1 MLGIIIDSISTFMY
15 SKLLVILLIGAG
27 IYFTIRTKLPQMR
40 LFKDA
45 CKAVVEKPEDENGVS
60 SFQALMYL
68 PHHELEQEI
77 SLEYRPLSALEGLA
91 LYSGC
96 GSLRL
101 SEVHP
106 H

>member
-60 SFQALMYL
+60 SFQALMVSPAQRKAAY
-68 PHHELEQEI
+68 HIMNCKTWELHF
-77 SLEYRPLSALEGLA
+77 
-91 LYSGC
+91 
-96 GSLRL
+96 RL
-101 SEVHP
+101 QSVQ
-106 H
+106 

>member
-60 SFQALMYL
+60 SFQALMVS
-68 PHHELEQEI
+68 ENATED
-77 SLEYRPLSALEGLA
+77 
-91 LYSGC
+91 
-96 GSLRL
+96 LRITL
-101 SEVHP
+101 KQHFTAD